1 MQQLLQYSKK
11 QMFSWRKNRMTNAT
25 GRPGDSTIRLRDGR
39 RLPSLGIGKSDGSP
53 IGSGM
58 RSTFNRTEDICA
70 EPQAEKGGGMD
81 QRNTTLHMTTEQP
94 WHELPLDEVQ
104 TALAISDAGGLSN
117 QEAQR
122 RLEKAGP
129 NRLKEIRHESLVEE
143 IWETVREPMQL
154 LLLFTGV
161 LYAVFGNLEEA
172 LIVFTVILFVIGTEV
187 VNETR
192 AKRAMAALSTLAEP
206 TAVVRRDGRTEEI
219 PAEAVVP
226 GDVLLLQAG
235 RRVPADGRLLE
246 AAALSIDEST
256 LTGEAL
262 PVEKHP
268 EEGLPAETP
277 LAERHNLVFAGT
289 LIVRG
294 QGTALVVATGT
305 QSAIGHIASLAGEVR
320 APRTPLQVTMG
331 QLSRVLVL
339 VALGISILVPTLAWF
354 LAKLPPQQAVLTGLS
369 LAFATIPEELPVI
382 ISLVLALGAYRLSR
396 KCAIVKRLAAVEALG
411 TVTVIATDK
420 TGTLTQNQMCVERIE
435 PEEQRVRLLEA
446 GVLCTAASDE
456 GEAALFDPLEVALRH
471 AAHDNQIDEQAL
483 FHSYPIVERFP
494 FDTERKLMSV
504 ICLRDGQYFSIVKGA
519 PEAVLAR
526 CVTFMREGELHAFA
540 EAERQAWLSRVAD
553 LAGAR
558 LRILAIAN
566 RRLTEGARIQAES
579 EQDLT
584 FVGLVGFVDPLRPEA
599 REAMLACQ
607 AAGIRPIL
615 ITGDHPQTAL
625 AIAQHAGMTQAEEVV
640 TGPQL
645 DPLAE
650 QDWRAVAR
658 RVSIFARTTPEH
670 KLRLVQALQRDGEHV
685 TVTGDGTNDAP
696 ALHAADIGVAMG
708 KKGTDVA
715 REAAD
720 VILADDNF
728 ATVVRAIEEG
738 RALFAN
744 LRKGIRYYL
753 AVKVAL
759 VSVIL
764 LPVLLLVPVPFSPVQ
779 IVLTELFMDVAA
791 SAAFISERPEGDLMH
806 RPPRDPRTP
815 FLDRELV
822 SSLFGGAAG
831 LAASVSFVYLLTWY
845 SGADATSARTA
856 AFVTWLVGHVLLA
869 FNFRTEREPVLRL
882 GLLSN
887 RVMLVWAG
895 ATLCFVLVV
904 TLVPVVQTAVNTTA
918 LSPATWVL
926 ILMASAVG
934 TCWIELVK
942 WVRSWYVARQSE
954 LLKMMYGASRVRAST
969 EQGNRRALS
978 EREMLG
984 NATQRSRKE
993 P

>member
-1 MQQLLQYSKK
+1 
-11 QMFSWRKNRMTNAT
+11 
-25 GRPGDSTIRLRDGR
+25 
-39 RLPSLGIGKSDGSP
+39 
-53 IGSGM
+53 
-58 RSTFNRTEDICA
+58 
-70 EPQAEKGGGMD
+70 
-81 QRNTTLHMTTEQP
+81 MTTEQP

-104 TALAISDAGGLSN
+104 TALASRDAGGLSN
-117 QEAQR
+117 QEALR
-122 RLEKAGP
+122 RIELGGP
-129 NRLKEIRHESLVEE
+129 NRLKEDRHESLVEE

-154 LLLFTGV
+154 LLLGTGV
-161 LYAVFGNLEEA
+161 LYAVFGNLEET
-172 LIVFTVILFVIGTEV
+172 LTVFAVILFVIATEV

-206 TAVVRRDGRTEEI
+206 TAIVRREGRTEEI
-219 PAEAVVP
+219 PAEAIVP

-246 AAALSIDEST
+246 AASLSIDEST

-268 EEGLPAETP
+268 EERLPAETP

-294 QGTALVVATGT
+294 QGTALVVATGM
-305 QSAIGHIASLAGEVR
+305 QSAIGHIAGLAREVT
-320 APRTPLQVTMG
+320 APRTPLQVAMAH
-331 QLSRVLVL
+331 LSRVLVW
-339 VALGISILVPTLAWF
+339 VALGVSLLVPTLAWF

-382 ISLVLALGAYRLSR
+382 ISLVLALGAYRLSQKR
-396 KCAIVKRLAAVEALG
+396 VIVKRLAAVEALG

-420 TGTLTQNQMCVERIE
+420 TGTLTQNQMRVERIE
-435 PEEQRVRLLEA
+435 PEQQRVRLLEA
-446 GVLCTAASDE
+446 GVLCNAASDE
-456 GEAALFDPLEVALRH
+456 GEAALFDPLEVALLQ
-471 AAHDNQIDEQAL
+471 AARDDKIDVQAL
-483 FHSYPIVERFP
+483 VYVAPIRERFP

-504 ICLRDGQYFSIVKGA
+504 ICRSDGQYFSIVKGA
-519 PEAVLAR
+519 PEPVLVR
-526 CVTFMREGELHAFA
+526 CVTFMREGELSLFT

-553 LAGAR
+553 LAGAG
-558 LRILAIAN
+558 LRVLAIAE
-566 RRLTEGARIQAES
+566 RKLPEGAHLQAET

-584 FVGLVGFVDPLRPEA
+584 FLGLVGFVDPPRPEA

-607 AAGIRPIL
+607 EAGIRPIL
-615 ITGDHPQTAL
+615 ITGDHPQTAS
-625 AIAQHAGMTQAEEVV
+625 AIAQQVGMTQTEEVV

-645 DPLAE
+645 DSLSE
-650 QDWRAVAR
+650 QDFRAVSR
-658 RVSIFARTTPEH
+658 RISIFARTTPEH

-720 VILADDNF
+720 VVLTDDNF
-728 ATVVRAIEEG
+728 ATVVRAIEVG

-744 LRKGIRYYL
+744 LRKAIRYYL

-759 VSVIL
+759 VSVLL

-779 IVLTELFMDVAA
+779 IILTELFMDVAA

-806 RPPRDPRTP
+806 LPPRDPHAP
-815 FLDRELV
+815 FLDRALV
-822 SSLFGGAAG
+822 GSLFGGAAG

-845 SGADATSARTA
+845 SGVGATTAHTA

-882 GLLSN
+882 GLFSN

-904 TLVPVVQTAVNTTA
+904 TLVPVVQTAVNTAA

-942 WVRSWYVARQSE
+942 WVRSWQAARQSE
-954 LLKMMYGASRVRAST
+954 PLKKT
-969 EQGNRRALS
+969 H
-978 EREMLG
+978 
-984 NATQRSRKE
+984 
-993 P
+993 